1 MGQLRQLRLKQLRE
15 LSDFS
20 IVSQNWKFKNTVIRY
35 SIEELLCNDLSAT
48 NVMTLICSLK
58 INLKL
63 TSRIKIKFLLTD
75 MDEPEI
81 KLE

>member
-1 MGQLRQLRLKQLRE
+1 M
-15 LSDFS
+15 
-20 IVSQNWKFKNTVIRY
+20 
-35 SIEELLCNDLSAT
+35 LCNDLSAT
-48 NVMTLICSLK
+48 NVMTLTCSLK